1 MDRRTYV
8 TLAGAA
14 VTGGTAGCVVGGD
27 GRSTDGD
34 GAAGTTDPAG
44 GDADADAG
52 ADDRP
57 DVTVERVAEG
67 FSFPWGLAFAP
78 SGSELLVTERVGRLS
93 VVRPD
98 DGTTTPVEGTPE
110 VFDGGQ
116 GGLLDVAL
124 HPAFPDDD
132 RVYLTYSATDGGA
145 SAADGPSATHLGSG
159 RLDLDTA
166 RIEGFEAIHVAEP
179 FVESSGHFGSRVG
192 FGPDGTLYVTVGDR
206 QFKDFGPDH
215 VAQDTTN
222 ELGTTLRLNPDG
234 SVPDD
239 NPFLDDPDVRDAIYS
254 YGHRNAQ
261 GLAVH
266 PETGEIWES
275 EFGEQDGDEINV
287 IEAGG
292 NYGWPVADEGCTYG
306 SGEPIGD
313 AHDDREDVTAPAYSW
328 ECGSGGFPP
337 SGATFHTGEAV
348 PAWRGD
354 LFVCGLASRALAR
367 FAVDGR
373 DVELVSRLLTDRDWR
388 IRAVAER
395 PATGALYVAVDDGDA
410 PVVRLVPDS

>member
-1 MDRRTYV
+1 MDRRTYLA
-8 TLAGAA
+8 LAGAA
-14 VTGGTAGCVVGGD
+14 ATGGLAGCAANGRERTAGSDGG
-27 GRSTDGD
+27 REKD
-34 GAAGTTDPAG
+34 GATGSP
-44 GDADADAG
+44 GDDSPEVA
-52 ADDRP
+52 
-57 DVTVERVAEG
+57 VERVAEG
-67 FSFPWGLAFAP
+67 LAFPWGLAFAP
-78 SGSELLVTERVGRLS
+78 SGSHLLVTERVGRLS
-93 VVRPD
+93 LVRPD
-98 DGTTTPVEGTPE
+98 DGSVTAVEGTPD

-124 HPAFPDDD
+124 HPAFPEDD
-132 RVYLTYSATDGGA
+132 RVYLTHSATDGGDA
-145 SAADGPSATHLGSG
+145 SATHLGSG
-159 RLDLDTA
+159 RLDLDAA

-179 FVESSGHFGSRVG
+179 FVESSGHFGSRVV

-215 VAQDTTN
+215 VAQDTSN

-266 PETGEIWES
+266 PETGEVWAS

-292 NYGWPVADEGCTYG
+292 NYGWPVADEGCAYD
-306 SGEPIGD
+306 SGEPIGVS
-313 AHDDREDVTAPAYSW
+313 HDDREDVIAPAYSW

-348 PAWRGD
+348 PSWQGD

-367 FAVDGR
+367 FSVDGR
-373 DVELVSRLLTDRDWR
+373 DVEPVSRLLTDRDWR

-395 PATGALYVAVDDGDA
+395 PGTGALYVAVDDGDA